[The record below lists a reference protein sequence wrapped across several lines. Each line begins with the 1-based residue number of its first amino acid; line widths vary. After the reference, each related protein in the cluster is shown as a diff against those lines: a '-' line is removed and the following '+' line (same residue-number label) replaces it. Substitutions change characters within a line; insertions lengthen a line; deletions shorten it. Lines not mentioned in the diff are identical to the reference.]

1 MLDYTFKYLYNP
13 KSEFIICSDKNI
25 YYLNETQILQS
36 YITDRYFRIKQEEAY
51 SELKEIKAGVPQGSV
66 LGPVLYLLYTCDI
79 PTLENDTIAT
89 FADDT
94 AILTVGKN
102 NEEATEKLQTAV
114 NQIKDWTKK

>member
-1 MLDYTFKYLYNP
+1 
-13 KSEFIICSDKNI
+13 
-25 YYLNETQILQS
+25 
-36 YITDRYFRIKQEEAY
+36 
-51 SELKEIKAGVPQGSV
+51 
-66 LGPVLYLLYTCDI
+66 LYTCDI

-114 NQIKDWTKK
+114 NQIKD